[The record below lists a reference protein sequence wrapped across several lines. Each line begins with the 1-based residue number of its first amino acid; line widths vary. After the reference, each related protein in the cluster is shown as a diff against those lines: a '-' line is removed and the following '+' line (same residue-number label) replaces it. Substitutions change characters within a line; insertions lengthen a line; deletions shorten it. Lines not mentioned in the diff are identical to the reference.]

1 MSKVLA
7 ITTKTVKELLRNR
20 RTLVITHALPVIF
33 MAIFG
38 AAFGPEDN
46 TTYTVTV
53 IDQDQGALGAKFVS
67 GLTSLQYA
75 DGKPMVVAQN
85 ATDLAQARKDLE
97 DRRTDLVLSI
107 PANFTAGLTPPPTNP
122 QTSPL
127 PVGQQGGGRAAPPN
141 GTQVQIVFDA
151 ATQRTQAAR
160 EIVNAYTQAFA
171 AKASGQPPLVQTQQ
185 EVVTSKALRQFEFIA
200 PGLMVF
206 AMVNMAPQAAALLAH
221 ETEMRTLE
229 RLKLSRMRTWELLLG
244 VSLAQLVIAT
254 ISIAL
259 VFATAAAFRFQP
271 QGSVLLAFA
280 VLLVTATATIGVGMI
295 IASFA
300 KRKDDAANLGVLF
313 SVPASFLSGAFFQ
326 IPAVEIFTWNGHEI
340 QLYDA
345 LPSTH
350 AVRALRA
357 VLTLGNGADSIA
369 FALGALV
376 VLAAVFFAIGATLFA
391 RKRMRLA

>member
-1 MSKVLA
+1 MITAAEIRERAPAVLRKPDLRLESA
-7 ITTKTVKELLRNR
+7 IRLWQRNASIYR
-20 RTLVITHALPVIF
+20 RTYRMNILPNFFEPVIYLVA
-33 MAIFG
+33 MG
-38 AAFGPEDN
+38 
-46 TTYTVTV
+46 
-53 IDQDQGALGAKFVS
+53 LGL
-67 GLTSLQYA
+67 GRY
-75 DGKPMVVAQN
+75 
-85 ATDLAQARKDLE
+85 
-97 DRRTDLVLSI
+97 LS
-107 PANFTAGLTPPPTNP
+107 
-122 QTSPL
+122 
-127 PVGQQGGGRAAPPN
+127 
-141 GTQVQIVFDA
+141 QVQGVKYID
-151 ATQRTQAAR
+151 
-160 EIVNAYTQAFA
+160 
-171 AKASGQPPLVQTQQ
+171 
-185 EVVTSKALRQFEFIA
+185 FIA

-326 IPAVEIFTWNGHEI
+326 IPAVDLFTWNGHEI